1 MREKADLEKVQ
12 KKCLAKFTLLLLIGY
27 AEAKRKWTSFD
38 PYLFPD
44 FNTFSKRIFIYEKL
58 SMSLRGGSRGW
69 WFHFSCIADMLQP
82 MLTVAVDRYLATMDV
97 LRSMMI
103 AVTDKAS
110 LFIHTGEL
118 LPNSCDRC
126 LMTTVDTRPCFI
138 KMQFVNNFT
147 LY

>member
-1 MREKADLEKVQ
+1 
-12 KKCLAKFTLLLLIGY
+12 
-27 AEAKRKWTSFD
+27 
-38 PYLFPD
+38 
-44 FNTFSKRIFIYEKL
+44 
-58 SMSLRGGSRGW
+58 
-69 WFHFSCIADMLQP
+69 MLQP

-97 LRSMMI
+97 LQSMMI